1 MVGFCVYCGT
11 KRPVEEGAVCA
22 RCGNPPLRDGEEEEP
37 YRAPFALLSDPCG
50 PKAPMVYGFVER
62 FRGKHVHTFHLYKE
76 GDHSFVLAC
85 SMSSLQSGALHFH
98 TKQSLFNN
106 YEATM
111 GMVPQSLS
119 HPDFIA
125 SLMPNSLLGTEFL
138 LTNSHRSA
146 VKPRST
152 TATGGEETGSLLEQ
166 SSVTSAPKE
175 FALVRFSTNLAG
187 TSPNQCRV
195 YVRANPR
202 SSKCK
207 LATLRQRARQVSQ
220 TRAPTD
226 LAAILMQRLQKLA
239 NSTPST
245 STVTEPLFFYNALEE
260 GGEEGEDRDEVLV
273 YQNRKPAWN
282 AAVGG
287 WTLDFNARV
296 LIRSK
301 KNFIL
306 VPSNTANADNA
317 GNEAIGVRFG
327 KHTKHR
333 FNLDYRYPF
342 SPLSALAVSMSM
354 FASKLVVAW

>member
-1 MVGFCVYCGT
+1 MAGFCVYCGA
-11 KRPVEEGAVCA
+11 KRAGEEGAVCA
-22 RCGNPPLRDGEEEEP
+22 RCGRPPPLRDGEDAEP
-37 YRAPFALLSDPCG
+37 YRAPFALLSDPCAHH
-50 PKAPMVYGFVER
+50 APMVYGFVER
-62 FRGKHVHTFHLYKE
+62 FRGKHVHTFHLYRE

-85 SMSSLQSGALHFH
+85 SMSSLQSGALYFH
-98 TKQSLFNN
+98 TKQSLFNQH
-106 YEATM
+106 EATM
-111 GMVPQSLS
+111 AMVPQSLS
-119 HPDFIA
+119 HPDYIA
-125 SLMPNSLLGTEFL
+125 SLVPNSLLGTEFL
-138 LTNSHRSA
+138 LTNRYA
-146 VKPRST
+146 AAT
-152 TATGGEETGSLLEQ
+152 TRPAGRGGGEETGSLLQEP
-166 SSVTSAPKE
+166 SSATAPRE

-195 YVRANPR
+195 YVRTNPR
-202 SSKCK
+202 SPKCT

-226 LAAILMQRLQKLA
+226 LGAVLLQRLQKLA
-239 NSTPST
+239 STAPSA
-245 STVTEPLFFYNALEE
+245 STVTEPLFFYNTLDEGAEE
-260 GGEEGEDRDEVLV
+260 DKDEVLV

-282 AAVGG
+282 AGVGG

-296 LIRSK
+296 SIRSK

-306 VPSNTANADNA
+306 VPSSTANADNA

-342 SPLSALAVSMSM
+342 SPLSALATSMSM